1 MNKLLV
7 FFIFIINSMLFSFE
21 IPDNV
26 TVIDL
31 SKDESSY
38 SDERK
43 DKEIYYVLVTDD
55 YYFTIMDTERGIRF
69 SYSIKTP
76 KIDLNLNYTKLFGHN
91 IVYLENKTGTDKINL
106 SFNIGGFY
114 LSEFDITDNSYRCQ
128 AFSPSVYDEYSK
140 VSDLHKKLKKM
151 INDYGNDLDVVFYKL
166 LYYSEGNSVLD
177 NSKTVRA
184 NYKSFYK
191 DFLTMLDLYRDMTID
206 RL

>member
-1 MNKLLV
+1 MNKLFV

-31 SKDESSY
+31 SEDESSY

-55 YYFTIMDTERGIRF
+55 YYFTIMDTERDIRF

-91 IVYLENKTGTDKINL
+91 VVYLENKTGTDKINL

-114 LSEFDITDNSYRCQ
+114 LSEFDITDNSYRCK
-128 AFSPSVYDEYSK
+128 AFSPSGYDEYSK

-151 INDYGNDLDVVFYKL
+151 INDYGNNLDVVFCKL
-166 LYYSEGNSVLD
+166 DYNSVRD
-177 NSKTVRA
+177 NSKTIRA

-191 DFLTMLDLYRDMTID
+191 DFLTMLDLYRDITID